1 MNEQLEN
8 PPVILVVNDDQVA
21 LELLKD
27 LLEPEGYKVFM
38 AQGAQPAL
46 EIVST
51 VRMDLILCDVV
62 MPGMN
67 GMELCRALKNSP
79 KTADVPVLL
88 VSAIRKEE
96 AALLEGFASG
106 ADDYLE
112 IPFRQEELLIKVA
125 RLAERHRVEKR
136 YRDLVEHAADIIYTR
151 DMDGRITSINEA
163 GACFFGRPA
172 FDLIGRSLSS
182 LIGEEAAQRDIDEIR
197 KLKSFEPIRFTHCLT
212 NAFGE
217 PRYVEGIITVERDVQ
232 GQSLGVRGV
241 VRDVT
246 ERTNAELAL
255 QRQKEE
261 YRILF
266 ESNPCPMYVCAEQDL
281 KFLAVNNAA
290 INHYGYSR
298 EEFLGM
304 SAHDI
309 RPEREVP
316 ALTDYVGR
324 NSQNHG
330 AAGVWKHRKKDGA
343 MIEVDVNWH
352 RL

>member
-112 IPFRQEELLIKVA
+112 IPFRQEALLVKVA

-163 GACFFGRPA
+163 GARFFGRPA
-172 FDLIGRSLSS
+172 FDLIGKSLSS
-182 LIGEEAAQRDIDEIR
+182 LVGEEAARRDIAEIR
-197 KLKSFEPIRFTHCLT
+197 KLKSFEPVRFIHSLT

-217 PRYVEGIITVERDVQ
+217 LRYLEGIITVERDAQ

-241 VRDVT
+241 VRDVA
-246 ERTNAELAL
+246 RMVSGWCIVG
-255 QRQKEE
+255 KVD
-261 YRILF
+261 
-266 ESNPCPMYVCAEQDL
+266 S
-281 KFLAVNNAA
+281 
-290 INHYGYSR
+290 G
-298 EEFLGM
+298 
-304 SAHDI
+304 SAC
-309 RPEREVP
+309 
-316 ALTDYVGR
+316 
-324 NSQNHG
+324 
-330 AAGVWKHRKKDGA
+330 
-343 MIEVDVNWH
+343 
-352 RL
+352 

>member
-112 IPFRQEELLIKVA
+112 IPFRQEALLVKVA

-163 GACFFGRPA
+163 GARFFGRPTSKLVGTTLSELFGEETASQIIAQTSEGVSDEPLRWVHEVRNAQGDPRYLEGVMTLVMDAEGKPASVRSVVRDITERKLVEDALRESEERFKAFMDNSPAVAFIKDEQGRHTYVNRPFEQFFNLKLEDLQGKTA
-172 FDLIGRSLSS
+172 FDLWPAEVAEKLRENDGAVLAT
-182 LIGEEAAQRDIDEIR
+182 GE
-197 KLKSFEPIRFTHCLT
+197 S
-212 NAFGE
+212 
-217 PRYVEGIITVERDVQ
+217 VET
-232 GQSLGVRGV
+232 
-241 VRDVT
+241 T
-246 ERTNAELAL
+246 ET
-255 QRQKEE
+255 
-261 YRILF
+261 
-266 ESNPCPMYVCAEQDL
+266 
-281 KFLAVNNAA
+281 
-290 INHYGYSR
+290 
-298 EEFLGM
+298 
-304 SAHDI
+304 
-309 RPEREVP
+309 VP
-316 ALTDYVGR
+316 AP
-324 NSQNHG
+324 
-330 AAGVWKHRKKDGA
+330 DGT
-343 MIEVDVNWH
+343 
-352 RL
+352 LQ